1 MVGQTVVMR
10 NLVAQWRVDRGLK
23 RGIGGGSALD
33 AATSGLDGDDMAGA
47 DVVAPAVD
55 RRERTVVGRGRMST
69 WSEDSVL
76 SVMSIRSIGSVGSAL
91 SFFSAGSLLSAC
103 SAGSILSVSSA
114 GSILS
119 INSAGSILCINA
131 DGAIGVFRRR
141 RPEHT
146 CGPQCGHH
154 GPGHPGTDL
163 AGATDQG
170 APAS

>member
-1 MVGQTVVMR
+1 MR
-10 NLVAQWRVDRGLK
+10 NLLAQRRVDRG
-23 RGIGGGSALD
+23 RNREIGGGSALD

-55 RRERTVVGRGRMST
+55 RRELAAVGRRRMST

-103 SAGSILSVSSA
+103 SAGSILSISSA

-154 GPGHPGTDL
+154 AQGHPGPDL